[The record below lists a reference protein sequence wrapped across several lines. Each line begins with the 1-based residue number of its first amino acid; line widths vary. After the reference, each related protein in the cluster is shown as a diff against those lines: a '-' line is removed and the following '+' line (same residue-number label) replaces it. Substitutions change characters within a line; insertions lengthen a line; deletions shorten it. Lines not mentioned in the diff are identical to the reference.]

1 MLDELGSPAVAIESD
16 IRNLPESTQKKK
28 KEIFLNTVHKRQYQ
42 GFSCRL

>member
-28 KEIFLNTVHKRQYQ
+28 KRNLPEYCSQKTVPRFL
-42 GFSCRL
+42 L

>member
-16 IRNLPESTQKKK
+16 IRNLPESTKKKK